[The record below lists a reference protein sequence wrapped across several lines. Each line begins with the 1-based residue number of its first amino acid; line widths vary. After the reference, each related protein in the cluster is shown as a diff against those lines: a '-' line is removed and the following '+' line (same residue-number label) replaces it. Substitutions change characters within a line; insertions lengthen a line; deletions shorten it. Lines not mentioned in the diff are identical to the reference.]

1 MDGLISM
8 DWRGQ
13 LVLLGVSMED
23 KKNWL
28 LVGTLVCNQF
38 TGVGQLLGFGVFGTS
53 HHLLFDKE
61 F

>member
-13 LVLLGVSMED
+13 LVLLGVHGRY
-23 KKNWL
+23 KNWL
-28 LVGTLVCNQF
+28 LVGTLVYNQF